1 MKSTPAPTPIASPL
15 VLVTG
20 ATDGIGKQTALDL
33 LRRGSHVLVHGR
45 TAAKAAA
52 VADELAALVPDA
64 RHRVEPFGADLS
76 SLAEVR
82 ALASQ
87 VIARHA
93 FLDVLINNAG
103 VFETE
108 RHTTPDGRE
117 RTMAI
122 NHDAAVLLTHALLE
136 ALCAA
141 PQGRVVCVSSMAHAQ
156 GRLRL
161 DDLDGGSSARAYSGY
176 DAYAVSKLANVLFA
190 VELARR
196 LAHTRVTANALH
208 PGVVST
214 KLLRMGFGMDG
225 PESLQQGAATS
236 VFLALDPSVASVSGE
251 YFSHCRRAS
260 PQRAARDD
268 VLCARFYEESCR
280 RVGVTPLPAAAE
292 RR

>member
-1 MKSTPAPTPIASPL
+1 MAPRI
-15 VLVTG
+15 LVTG
-20 ATDGIGKQTALDL
+20 ATDGIGRATAVELA
-33 LRRGSHVLVHGR
+33 RRGADVIVHGR
-45 TAAKAAA
+45 RPERSAPVVAELRRLRPSTPEPVHADLGDLAA
-52 VADELAALVPDA
+52 VGAMAAQV
-64 RHRVEPFGADLS
+64 
-76 SLAEVR
+76 
-82 ALASQ
+82 AS
-87 VIARHA
+87 AA
-93 FLDVLINNAG
+93 PLDVLINNAG

-268 VLCARFYEESCR
+268 ELCARFYEESCR
-280 RVGVTPLPAAAE
+280 RVAVTPLPAAAE